1 MCPGG
6 CGYPPDLHQR
16 GPATGRDTTVRT
28 SEGERDV
35 HLRVEWQMTGGGGTA
50 GHILHLCYVCSKES
64 LCIASLQSHFVQ

>member
-6 CGYPPDLHQR
+6 CGCPPDLHQR
-16 GPATGRDTTVRT
+16 GPVDMTVRT

-35 HLRVEWQMTGGGGTA
+35 HLRVECQMTGCGETV
-50 GHILHLCYVCSKES
+50 GHVLHLCYVCSKES